1 MSKKLYLM
9 RHGQTLFNEKKKIQG
24 ASDSPLTKLGI
35 EQALMAR
42 EYFDEANVQFQSLY
56 SSTQER
62 ASDTLELI
70 CPEKSY
76 VRLKGL
82 KEWNFGLFEA
92 ESELLNPPHK
102 PGETSYGDYFVDY
115 GGESSVDVQNR
126 MNKTLTEI
134 MKNDEADTMLAVSHG
149 GAIFMFLQLWL
160 PFEQVKEVK
169 FTNCCI
175 LEFEYEDAKFKFV
188 QAINPTEDK

>member
-1 MSKKLYLM
+1 MSKTLYLM

-35 EQALMAR
+35 EQALMAKN
-42 EYFDEANVQFQSLY
+42 YFEEANIKFQSLY

-62 ASDTLELI
+62 ACDTLELI
-70 CPEKSY
+70 CPERPY

-82 KEWNFGLFEA
+82 KEWDFGLYEA
-92 ESELLNPPHK
+92 ESETLNPPHK

-115 GGESSVDVQNR
+115 GGESSVDLQNR
-126 MNKTLTEI
+126 MNETLTDI
-134 MKNDEADTMLAVSHG
+134 MNNDDAETILAVSHG
-149 GAIFMFLQLWL
+149 GALYMFLQLWL

-175 LEFEYEDAKFKFV
+175 LEFEYEDDEFKFI
-188 QAINPTEDK
+188 QAINPTELN

>member
-35 EQALMAR
+35 EQALMAKA
-42 EYFDEANVQFQSLY
+42 YFDEANVQFQSLY

-62 ASDTLELI
+62 ACDTLELI

-92 ESELLNPPHK
+92 ENELLNPPHK

-126 MNKTLTEI
+126 MNETLTEI

-175 LEFEYEDAKFKFV
+175 LEFEYEDAKFKFI